1 MKRLWWTVAVGL
13 VILTI
18 VIGYRW
24 VTAVLN
30 QANMTTTVQNLK
42 DIALA
47 TADFHSRNGSY
58 PTTID
63 DLQLHEHSLYDPA
76 TKREFMFH
84 LPPVVQPGHVYLM
97 VAQQPRPVR
106 VSWLGEQRRYAAF
119 VEGSVIDIEH

>member
-47 TADFHSRNGSY
+47 TADFH
-58 PTTID
+58 
-63 DLQLHEHSLYDPA
+63 
-76 TKREFMFH
+76 
-84 LPPVVQPGHVYLM
+84 
-97 VAQQPRPVR
+97 
-106 VSWLGEQRRYAAF
+106 
-119 VEGSVIDIEH
+119 